1 MRRKILLGLTITG
14 VVALIVAIVVGY
26 RYYDSSAH
34 YVSTDNALIKG
45 DVVQVAPMNGGRVDS
60 LTVDVGDSVKQG
72 QTVATIDVAVNS
84 SLGLSAAAIGPAQ
97 GTLVTTELVSPVNG
111 VVVARR
117 SAPGDAVTAQQPLLS
132 VVDLGKLWV
141 TANVDEAQIAR
152 VRIGQAVDVHVD
164 TLDRT
169 FKGRVSAIA
178 PASAAVLSSTAPNNT
193 TAEYTRVGQLVPVN
207 IAVDYAGATLMP
219 GTSAEVDIRVS

>member
-152 VRIGQAVDVHVD
+152 VRIGQTVDVHVD
-164 TLDRT
+164 TLDKT
-169 FKGRVSAIA
+169 FKGRVS
-178 PASAAVLSSTAPNNT
+178 ASAAVLSSTAPNNT